1 MQYLRS
7 LFDVYVKASFHVALM
22 VLFFFEITHYQWDKV
37 IVLGD
42 RILVFSFAF
51 LGYNAVKYYPFSKKI
66 VTTPWLYRVLI
77 PSGVLSFFASA
88 YFFLFLSIQAQL
100 LLFACFVLCV
110 AYAIPIHAKLGNLRS
125 QYGLKIFIVAMCWT
139 MLTAV
144 YPLIDLVSWDPIH
157 YLFFLER
164 FILVFIATL
173 PFEIRDAAK
182 DQKELGTIPQ
192 LIGEQKTRVL
202 GSILLL
208 LLLALELGFTKGGFP
223 HSMAF
228 VLMGLAYFIALFTV
242 KKDSSENITLFWV
255 ELIPALGW
263 LYYVLNT
270 F

>member
-1 MQYLRS
+1 MLFLRN

-22 VLFFFEITHYQWDKV
+22 VLCFFEITHFQWN
-37 IVLGD
+37 ISTSLGD
-42 RILVFSFAF
+42 RLLVFSLTF
-51 LGYNAVKYYPFSKKI
+51 LGYNAVKFYPFSKKI
-66 VTTPWLYRVLI
+66 VTTLWLYHVLI
-77 PSGVLSFFASA
+77 PCGVLSLLVSV
-88 YFFLFLSIQAQL
+88 YLFFLLSIQAQL
-100 LLFACFVLCV
+100 LLFACFLLCV
-110 AYAIPIHAKLGNLRS
+110 AYAVPIHAKLGNLRS

-192 LIGEQKTRVL
+192 LIGEHKTRGL
-202 GSILLL
+202 GSVLLL
-208 LLLALELGFTKGGFP
+208 LLLTLELGFPMGESA

-263 LYYVLNT
+263 LYYILKI